1 MRCLEGITNSM
12 ELSLGKLKEMVKDR
26 ELSVL
31 QSMGLQG
38 VRQHLVTEQQQQSVN
53 LGEGHLKL
61 YTLGMCHLSVP
72 WNWGIE

>member
-38 VRQHLVTEQQQQSVN
+38 VRQHLVTEQQQYINKIKKSEKKMKPQKVS
-53 LGEGHLKL
+53 LRFSPEK
-61 YTLGMCHLSVP
+61 
-72 WNWGIE
+72 II

>member
-38 VRQHLVTEQQQQSVN
+38 VRQLLVTEQQQYINKIKKSEKKMKPQKVS
-53 LGEGHLKL
+53 LRFSPEK
-61 YTLGMCHLSVP
+61 
-72 WNWGIE
+72 II

>member
-12 ELSLGKLKEMVKDR
+12 ELSLGKLKEIVKDR

-38 VRQHLVTEQQQQSVN
+38 VRQHLVTEQQQYINKIKKSEKKMKPQKVS
-53 LGEGHLKL
+53 LRFSPEK
-61 YTLGMCHLSVP
+61 
-72 WNWGIE
+72 II

>member
-38 VRQHLVTEQQQQSVN
+38 VRQHLVTEQQQYINKIKKSEKKMKPQKVS
-53 LGEGHLKL
+53 LKF
-61 YTLGMCHLSVP
+61 SP
-72 WNWGIE
+72 EKII